1 MFQSCHTEIKS
12 TQFSMFSMFSITFY
26 FNFQNLKPCR
36 PNWLWYMC
44 LFYIYFIIFIRT
56 SILAIWFIAGLCL
69 IYITSFA
76 LNVPRDYVHFIRHH
90 SLFNTSSKF
99 DFESDIPKHYDQE
112 YDKKQ
117 HFCRYWTKVY
127 IPVEDHCLVFWQSSG
142 DVESRKVRLIFPF
155 LLNSKIT
162 GRYKTQAL

>member
-1 MFQSCHTEIKS
+1 MF
-12 TQFSMFSMFSITFY
+12 FMFSITFY
-26 FNFQNLKPCR
+26 FKFQNLKPCR

-117 HFCRYWTKVY
+117 HFLSILNESLYPSWRSLSGVLTVLGRRR
-127 IPVEDHCLVFWQSSG
+127 IPESEIDFSFLAKFKDNWKIQDSVSLGIWCLSQISFQLV
-142 DVESRKVRLIFPF
+142 
-155 LLNSKIT
+155 
-162 GRYKTQAL
+162 